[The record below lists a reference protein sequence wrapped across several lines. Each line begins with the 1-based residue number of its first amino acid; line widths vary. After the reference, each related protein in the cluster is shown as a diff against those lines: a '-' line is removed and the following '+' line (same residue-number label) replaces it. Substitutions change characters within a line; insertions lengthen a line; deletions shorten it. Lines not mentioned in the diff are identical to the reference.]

1 MVYLPDKASRTVC
14 KGSASVFRLCLR
26 PIQRSLPRPV
36 RAADGRPLFAA
47 PDRARRAYGSAA
59 SALNTLKAI
68 DTVDM
73 PVPEYTV
80 DGAGFP
86 AVSASDAPILRNII
100 LSVSVIGAADS
111 SAFLLGHRPRLYDL
125 RSELLPQASGLCS
138 FLMPLYSLHDFC
150 FSASAVSGG
159 LYGSPKSFPMF
170 HKVIDKARKKQLFP
184 RGLYSPPPGKPPEKF
199 L

>member
-1 MVYLPDKASRTVC
+1 MEVLTTDIPGLLIIQPK
-14 KGSASVFRLCLR
+14 VF
-26 PIQRSLPRPV
+26 
-36 RAADGRPLFAA
+36 G
-47 PDRARRAYGSAA
+47 
-59 SALNTLKAI
+59 
-68 DTVDM
+68 
-73 PVPEYTV
+73 
-80 DGAGFP
+80 
-86 AVSASDAPILRNII
+86 
-100 LSVSVIGAADS
+100 
-111 SAFLLGHRPRLYDL
+111 DL
-125 RSELLPQASGLCS
+125 RGYFFESFNAREFSEKTGLDIQFVQDNESKSKRGVLRGLHFQNPPFAQSKLVRVVKGRVLDVAVDIRKNSPTFGHCS